1 MEKVFISYLLN
12 SVNVALY
19 ILLLILVQRILRK
32 HFSAVC
38 LYRIWVILLL
48 GLLIPVRFEFIK
60 PILDLRIPRISEAN
74 RVYDEQ
80 NYQNDTILNSIF
92 AEGKVPLKKGVS
104 LQKGNSN
111 KFSYQLL
118 LVWLEK
124 AFHSRFVFLIWIAG
138 AVLTF
143 SSSSF
148 SYYRYKNRLKRYLK
162 PIEQEVIKE
171 ELKRLKEELYT
182 KRKSWYNWKIKYSL
196 EVTVCEC
203 SVISSPITI
212 GIWKPVI
219 ILPKESYTKKDLSFL
234 LQHELTHIHQCDALI
249 KFIRLIVLSIN
260 WFNPLCYVLSGNIDK
275 WCEAAC
281 DEIVLRKST
290 RSDRLH
296 YCRLILNCAASQIKR
311 TPVLLTHFYG
321 GKNNMKQRLGS
332 ILNKNKR
339 RPGNFLLILILCIVS
354 TTVIVVGNNQKAM
367 ATSDAEGSEIEPV
380 DQIDAEAEVP
390 ELGVI
395 DQAETKTEVLEQGA
409 ADNVNTE
416 SADVVEAEVLEPD
429 TIDNTNGNII
439 TPQANTSLP
448 EQEAS
453 NTIDANSMTAGSSSD
468 TQALRDS
475 IVEFALQAETV
486 PYVWGGNDLSTGVD
500 SSGFVQAV
508 YSNFGYELARTSRE
522 QLSNSVE
529 VSVENLKPGDLVFY
543 KPNYADIVNHVGIY
557 IGDGKII
564 HATNLRDGVK
574 IAEMNY
580 RPPYCGGRYLPD

>member
-1 MEKVFISYLLN
+1 MEKVFISYMLN

-38 LYRIWVILLL
+38 LYRIWVILLF
-48 GLLIPVRFEFIK
+48 GLLIPVRFEFME

-74 RVYDEQ
+74 RMYDEQ
-80 NYQNDTILNSIF
+80 NYQNDTILRSIF
-92 AEGKVPLKKGVS
+92 AEGKIPLEKGVN

-111 KFSYQLL
+111 KLSYQLL

-124 AFHSRFVFLIWIAG
+124 AFYSRFVFLIWIAG

-143 SSSSF
+143 TSSSF

-162 PIEQEVIKE
+162 PIEQEIIKE

-182 KRKSWYNWKIKYSL
+182 KSKSWYYWKIKYPL
-196 EVTVCEC
+196 KVTVCEC

-281 DEIVLRKST
+281 DEIVLCKAT
-290 RSDRLH
+290 KSDRFH

-354 TTVIVVGNNQKAM
+354 TTVIVVGNNQNAM
-367 ATSDAEGSEIEPV
+367 ATSDAEGSETEPI
-380 DQIDAEAEVP
+380 DQTDAEADV
-390 ELGVI
+390 
-395 DQAETKTEVLEQGA
+395 AEGSETAKASEPAEP
-409 ADNVNTE
+409 
-416 SADVVEAEVLEPD
+416 VEPAEPD
-429 TIDNTNGNII
+429 TIDDTNGNIV
-439 TPQANTSLP
+439 TPEANTSLP

-453 NTIDANSMTAGSSSD
+453 NAIDANSMAAGSSSD

-508 YSNFGYELARTSRE
+508 YSNFGYELARTSKE

-543 KPNYADIVNHVGIY
+543 KPNYDDTVNHVGIY